1 MEYGGGVE
9 AFSRLLTWRRKQ
21 SYMETE
27 PEKIHVTHGLS
38 VHVLKLL
45 EKHTD
50 ANIIA
55 KIADFF

>member
-1 MEYGGGVE
+1 
-9 AFSRLLTWRRKQ
+9 
-21 SYMETE
+21 METE